1 MIFYMHKNAM
11 DVCIE
16 VLKVQYQD
24 DKRIKLKVRWWNLG
38 YVGEPY
44 TLFGDSTDRLTL
56 SKDNWLEWVN
66 ITDRISNKREQPGLP
81 PKTE

>member
-38 YVGEPY
+38 YAGEPY
-44 TLFGDSTDRLTL
+44 ALFGDSTDKLTL

-66 ITDRISNKREQPGLP
+66 ITDQINNKREHPGLP
-81 PKTE
+81 PKTD